1 MNSLYQFNFSD
12 YDLISVKKNGDMPKW
27 CEHNM
32 KSAHQHHNYSF
43 KQLNIA
49 HTRYNRKPFTI
60 DLLQVNYLIETR
72 PLAFTMNNSGSTM
85 AVMLKGEVY
94 IHSGKSAQ
102 QVMAGELLLSSHQS
116 LSYTFALQ
124 SVKQSVLLITIDENW
139 LKSYGADF
147 PEIVNLATGK
157 NDIYSGN
164 SFLFRGV
171 RKVEQWIRNIQ
182 HFPDKGIAAID
193 GNLRLHVALL
203 LGYYDD
209 ALKQKRDSLAY
220 RVKSYL
226 DTNYRDNTLTVK
238 KLAAQFY
245 VTERTLSNHF
255 SKHFNITIHRYYTEL
270 RMLYA
275 IELINK
281 YGLTPKEI
289 YYKVGYN
296 DESSFRYAY
305 TRFVKKT
312 K

>member
-1 MNSLYQFNFSD
+1 ML
-12 YDLISVKKNGDMPKW
+12 
-27 CEHNM
+27 
-32 KSAHQHHNYSF
+32 
-43 KQLNIA
+43 
-49 HTRYNRKPFTI
+49 
-60 DLLQVNYLIETR
+60 
-72 PLAFTMNNSGSTM
+72 SG
-85 AVMLKGEVY
+85 
-94 IHSGKSAQ
+94 
-102 QVMAGELLLSSHQS
+102 HQS
-116 LSYTFALQ
+116 LSYTFALP
-124 SVKQSVLLITIDENW
+124 SVKQSLLLITIDENW

-147 PEIVNLATGK
+147 PEIGNLTIGK

-255 SKHFNITIHRYYTEL
+255 SKHFNVTIHRYYTKL

-289 YYKVGYN
+289 YYQVGYN

-305 TRFVKKT
+305 TQFVKKT